1 MSRGHFWMYPKVT
14 IIWVNF
20 NSFEF
25 IDLTLES
32 LEAVENLDYP
42 NYELIMVDNGS
53 NDGSYELLRG
63 FLEKSRINFKIIRLE
78 RNFGFTGGSNAGYSS
93 RSKESKY
100 VVLLNNDAVPRK
112 ESLTD
117 LVDLIEVDDRLG
129 AVQGVIL
136 NYDEKSIDTAGDYLS
151 ELLEATSLF
160 QGLPPNSLKKPVFA
174 TSPDAAYSI
183 LRVKAIQ
190 KLSNQRDQLFENYLF
205 GHLDD
210 HILGLKL
217 WCNSFRVQVFPNIMA
232 KHNRGKS
239 FKRVGF
245 LQTYLGI
252 RNLLILNEIS
262 NSRYKNLVKF
272 LCFRRLSE
280 IPLRRVFSSRDAN
293 AMSTLSAVAKGF
305 LDGVGIGRSR
315 RCIGERIDI
324 YKAPILKVS
333 PMEAFIMT
341 AVSPSFSYQRL
352 ERELCKIAAC

>member
-1 MSRGHFWMYPKVT
+1 MYPKVT

-53 NDGSYELLRG
+53 NDGSFEFLRD
-63 FLEKSRINFKIIRLE
+63 FLEKSRINFRIIRLE

-93 RSKESKY
+93 RSKDSKY

-112 ESLTD
+112 ESLTE
-117 LVDLIEVDDRLG
+117 LVDLIEADERLG

-136 NYDEKSIDTAGDYLS
+136 NYDEKTIDTAGDYLS
-151 ELLEATSLF
+151 ELFEATSLL
-160 QGLPPNSLKKPVFA
+160 QGKPPKSLKKPVFA

-190 KLSNQRDQLFENYLF
+190 KMSNQRDQLFENYLF
-205 GHLDD
+205 AHLDD

-217 WCNSFRVQVFPNIMA
+217 WCNGFRVQVFPTITA
-232 KHNRGKS
+232 KHNRGTS
-239 FKRVGF
+239 FKRVSV
-245 LQTYLGI
+245 LHTYLGI

-262 NSRYKNLVKF
+262 NSRHKSLVKF
-272 LCFRRLSE
+272 LCFRRFSE
-280 IPLRRVFSSRDAN
+280 VLFSRVFGFGDAK
-293 AMSTLSAVAKGF
+293 AMGMLSAVSKGF
-305 LDGVGIGRSR
+305 LDGIGIGRYR
-315 RCIGERIDI
+315 RCTGERIDI
-324 YKAPILKVS
+324 YKAPILQVS
-333 PMEAFIMT
+333 PMEAYIGT
-341 AVSPSFSYQRL
+341 AISPHLSSQRL

>member
-1 MSRGHFWMYPKVT
+1 MYPKVT

-53 NDGSYELLRG
+53 NDGSFEFLRD
-63 FLEKSRINFKIIRLE
+63 FLEKSRINFRIIRLE

-93 RSKESKY
+93 RSKDSKY

-112 ESLTD
+112 ESLTE
-117 LVDLIEVDDRLG
+117 LVDLIEADERLG

-136 NYDEKSIDTAGDYLS
+136 NYDEKTIDTAGDYLS
-151 ELLEATSLF
+151 ELFEATSLL
-160 QGLPPNSLKKPVFA
+160 QGKPPKSLKKPVFA

-190 KLSNQRDQLFENYLF
+190 KMSNQRDQLFENYLF
-205 GHLDD
+205 AHLDD

-217 WCNSFRVQVFPNIMA
+217 WCNGFRVQVFPTIMA
-232 KHNRGKS
+232 KHNRGTS
-239 FKRVGF
+239 IKRVSV
-245 LQTYLGI
+245 LHTYLGI

-262 NSRYKNLVKF
+262 NSRHKNLVKF
-272 LCFRRLSE
+272 LCFRRFSE
-280 IPLRRVFSSRDAN
+280 VLFSRVFGFGDAK
-293 AMSTLSAVAKGF
+293 AMGMLSAVSKGF
-305 LDGVGIGRSR
+305 LDGIGIGRYQR
-315 RCIGERIDI
+315 YTGERIDI

-333 PMEAFIMT
+333 PMEAYIGT
-341 AVSPSFSYQRL
+341 AISPHLASQRL